1 MSKVFGKEPSMNL
14 YKMIL
19 ELKDLDECYRFFQ
32 DLCTVSELRAME
44 QRFDVAVLL
53 QKGMIYND
61 ILEQTGA
68 SSATI
73 SRVNRALNYGVEGY
87 HQVFARVLG
96 SENVPQAEKKT
107 SRKKKAEPNEAE

>member
-14 YKMIL
+14 YKTIL

-87 HQVFARVLG
+87 HQVFARTLG
-96 SENVPQAEKKT
+96 EEYVVSPAEKQ
-107 SRKKKAEPNEAE
+107 KKGRQKK

>member
-14 YKMIL
+14 YKTIL

-87 HQVFARVLG
+87 HQVFARTLG
-96 SENVPQAEKKT
+96 EEYVPSPAEKL
-107 SRKKKAEPNEAE
+107 KKGKQKK

>member
-14 YKMIL
+14 YKTIL

-32 DLCTVSELRAME
+32 DLCIVSELRAME

-87 HQVFARVLG
+87 HQVFARTLG
-96 SENVPQAEKKT
+96 EEYVVSPTEKQ
-107 SRKKKAEPNEAE
+107 KKGRQKK

>member
-14 YKMIL
+14 YKTIL

-73 SRVNRALNYGVEGY
+73 SRVNRSLNYGTDTYRILFERLRADEDAPEE
-87 HQVFARVLG
+87 QL
-96 SENVPQAEKKT
+96 
-107 SRKKKAEPNEAE
+107 

>member
-14 YKMIL
+14 YKTIL

-87 HQVFARVLG
+87 HQVFARTLG
-96 SENVPQAEKKT
+96 EEYVTSPAEKL
-107 SRKKKAEPNEAE
+107 KKGKQKK

>member
-14 YKMIL
+14 YKTIL

-87 HQVFARVLG
+87 HQVFARTLG
-96 SENVPQAEKKT
+96 EDYVTSPAEKL
-107 SRKKKAEPNEAE
+107 KKGKQKK

>member
-1 MSKVFGKEPSMNL
+1 MSKVFGKQPSMNL
-14 YKMIL
+14 YKTIL

-96 SENVPQAEKKT
+96 EEYLNQPDEKGKRE
-107 SRKKKAEPNEAE
+107 SQKGKGKK